1 LHFHLDAGALGV
13 DLKEPS
19 GSGFDRY
26 PLTSPLARRKL
37 LDDAELRALR
47 ADRSDD

>member
-1 LHFHLDAGALGV
+1 LPFHLDAGALGV
-13 DLKEPS
+13 NLKETS
-19 GSGFDRY
+19 GSGFART
-26 PLTSPLARRKL
+26 PPPPPLARRKL